1 MGYLVESLR
10 IRLESRE
17 QKLEI
22 AKKTWDN
29 ATNQIA
35 KTYWSGVYDERRD
48 EVEYLSR
55 IIDIE
60 ED

>member
-1 MGYLVESLR
+1 MGYLAESLK

-17 QKLEI
+17 QLLEI
-22 AKKTWDN
+22 AKEAWDN
-29 ATNQIA
+29 ATNGTA
-35 KTYWSGVYDERRD
+35 KTYWAGVYDERRD

>member
-1 MGYLVESLR
+1 MGYIAESLKLR
-10 IRLESRE
+10 FESRE
-17 QKLEI
+17 QLLEI
-22 AKKTWDN
+22 AKGKWDN

-35 KTYWSGVYDERRD
+35 KTYWCGVYDERRD

-60 ED
+60 DD